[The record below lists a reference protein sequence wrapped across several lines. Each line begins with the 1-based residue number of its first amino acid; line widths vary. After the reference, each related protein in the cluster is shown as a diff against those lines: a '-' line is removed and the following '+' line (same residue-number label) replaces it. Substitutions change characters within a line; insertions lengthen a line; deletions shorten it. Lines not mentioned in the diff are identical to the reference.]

1 MIAVTFEVSTGSL
14 EHAVNPNAMLITA
27 KTLARD
33 LRILDKA
40 SPFVYPLGYHKVM
53 KIEAA
58 ELKAVR
64 DRLVRAQ
71 GQIGGIVKMIDEGR
85 DCAELLNQLA
95 AANSAVHKAGF
106 ALISVGMA
114 NCASDSSGDADRAS
128 LEKAFMS
135 LA

>member
-1 MIAVTFEVSTGSL
+1 M
-14 EHAVNPNAMLITA
+14 
-27 KTLARD
+27 R
-33 LRILDKA
+33 
-40 SPFVYPLGYHKVM
+40 
-53 KIEAA
+53 IEAN

-85 DCAELLNQLA
+85 DCSELLTQLA
-95 AANSAVHKAGF
+95 AANSALHKAGF
-106 ALISVGMA
+106 ALIATGMA
-114 NCASDSSGDADRAS
+114 HCTNDEAGAADRAT